1 MKHWALFFMVVDP
14 VFTYQIPNSNGAPD
28 SLILEAACE
37 GQGVQLH
44 SNSCLHLLLS
54 PLEFTFVSSFP
65 AHEPS
70 CVVYSLFPHQ

>member
-28 SLILEAACE
+28 SLIMEAACE

-44 SNSCLHLLLS
+44 SNPCLHLLLS

-65 AHEPS
+65 AHVPS
-70 CVVYSLFPHQ
+70 CV